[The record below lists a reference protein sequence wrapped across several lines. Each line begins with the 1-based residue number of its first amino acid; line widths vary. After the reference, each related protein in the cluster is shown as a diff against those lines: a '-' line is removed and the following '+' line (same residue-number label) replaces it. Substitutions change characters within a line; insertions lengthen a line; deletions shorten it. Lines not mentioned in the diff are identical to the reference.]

1 MAIQE
6 LERPSSGDDRRP
18 LAAPPRAR
26 TLPAGRVAIV
36 GGVAL
41 ALAALLNS
49 ATLLELAES
58 QPEGSR
64 VRGVALA
71 VAEPLHD
78 VADALGLTRPREVL
92 DGWMGRD
99 TGEPATV
106 VAAGPATVAS
116 PAATPGPTSA
126 APATSAAASATTAV
140 PSTAAS
146 STAAPTT
153 PAPTTVAP
161 TTTAALGAGP
171 VSVLIA
177 GDSMSQGLGVMFE
190 PIATEA
196 GGYEVESIGKAS
208 TGITRPDYFDWP
220 ARLREVTAASDPDVV
235 VLMFGGNDG
244 QPIQLADGSYA
255 QVSEPAWAAEYGRR
269 VGGVMDQLGREGR
282 RVVWSGT
289 PNSSSANFNKRL
301 TVINQVLRQQSAAR
315 PWVTYV
321 DAWSLFA
328 GPDGS
333 YVASLPDGNGK
344 VKKMRNKDGYHL
356 TIEGYK
362 RLARAV
368 FGDVE
373 QLRKG
378 G

>member
-36 GGVAL
+36 GGAAL
-41 ALAALLNS
+41 ALTALLNS

-64 VRGVALA
+64 VRTVALA
-71 VAEPLHD
+71 MAEPLHD
-78 VADALGLTRPREVL
+78 VARAVGLTRPREVL

-106 VAAGPATVAS
+106 VAGAPTSVLA
-116 PAATPGPTSA
+116 PAATAGPTTVS
-126 APATSAAASATTAV
+126 PATSAAASATTVV
-140 PSTAAS
+140 PT
-146 STAAPTT
+146 TAAPTT

-161 TTTAALGAGP
+161 TTTEPLGAGP

-177 GDSMSQGLGVMFE
+177 GDSMSQGLGAMFE

-220 ARLREVTAASDPDVV
+220 ARLREVTAEGDPDVV

-282 RVVWSGT
+282 RVIWSGT

-301 TVINQVLRQQSAAR
+301 TVINQVLRQQASSR

-321 DAWSLFA
+321 DAWGLFS
-328 GPDGS
+328 GQDGS
-333 YVASLPDGNGK
+333 YVASLPDANGK
-344 VKKMRNKDGYHL
+344 VKRMRNKDGYHL

-373 QLRKG
+373 SLRNG